1 MKYKVNVE
9 ELLSR
14 IVEVEA
20 ENEEEAED
28 KVREMYMNED
38 IVLDASDFQSVEYFV
53 QQKKVNRILCLSV
66 FWRWL
71 IITAEEK
78 LLENGYEDVK
88 YLTNFSYDDALIGIT
103 HDNRAVYDYGK
114 NG

>member
-20 ENEEEAED
+20 ENEEEAEEI
-28 KVREMYMNED
+28 VREMYMNED

-53 QQKKVNRILCLSV
+53 Q
-66 FWRWL
+66 
-71 IITAEEK
+71 
-78 LLENGYEDVK
+78 
-88 YLTNFSYDDALIGIT
+88 
-103 HDNRAVYDYGK
+103 
-114 NG
+114 

>member
-14 IVEVEA
+14 IVEV
-20 ENEEEAED
+20 EAED

-53 QQKKVNRILCLSV
+53 Q
-66 FWRWL
+66 
-71 IITAEEK
+71 
-78 LLENGYEDVK
+78 
-88 YLTNFSYDDALIGIT
+88 
-103 HDNRAVYDYGK
+103 
-114 NG
+114 

>member
-20 ENEEEAED
+20 ENEKEAEE

-38 IVLDASDFQSVEYFV
+38 IVLDASDLQSVEYFV
-53 QQKKVNRILCLSV
+53 Q
-66 FWRWL
+66 
-71 IITAEEK
+71 
-78 LLENGYEDVK
+78 
-88 YLTNFSYDDALIGIT
+88 
-103 HDNRAVYDYGK
+103 
-114 NG
+114 

>member
-14 IVEVEA
+14 IAEVKA
-20 ENEEEAED
+20 ENEEEAEE

-53 QQKKVNRILCLSV
+53 Q
-66 FWRWL
+66 
-71 IITAEEK
+71 
-78 LLENGYEDVK
+78 
-88 YLTNFSYDDALIGIT
+88 
-103 HDNRAVYDYGK
+103 
-114 NG
+114 

>member
-20 ENEEEAED
+20 ENEEEVEE

-53 QQKKVNRILCLSV
+53 Q
-66 FWRWL
+66 
-71 IITAEEK
+71 
-78 LLENGYEDVK
+78 
-88 YLTNFSYDDALIGIT
+88 
-103 HDNRAVYDYGK
+103 
-114 NG
+114 

>member
-20 ENEEEAED
+20 VNKEEAED

-53 QQKKVNRILCLSV
+53 Q
-66 FWRWL
+66 
-71 IITAEEK
+71 
-78 LLENGYEDVK
+78 
-88 YLTNFSYDDALIGIT
+88 
-103 HDNRAVYDYGK
+103 
-114 NG
+114 

>member
-1 MKYKVNVE
+1 MKCLKADLRLYLENKIYKTGGDLVKYKVNVE

-38 IVLDASDFQSVEYFV
+38 ICD
-53 QQKKVNRILCLSV
+53 
-66 FWRWL
+66 
-71 IITAEEK
+71 
-78 LLENGYEDVK
+78 
-88 YLTNFSYDDALIGIT
+88 
-103 HDNRAVYDYGK
+103 
-114 NG
+114 

>member
-20 ENEEEAED
+20 ESEEEAEN

-53 QQKKVNRILCLSV
+53 Q
-66 FWRWL
+66 
-71 IITAEEK
+71 
-78 LLENGYEDVK
+78 
-88 YLTNFSYDDALIGIT
+88 
-103 HDNRAVYDYGK
+103 
-114 NG
+114 

>member
-1 MKYKVNVE
+1 MIYKVNVE

-20 ENEEEAED
+20 DSDEEAED

-53 QQKKVNRILCLSV
+53 Q
-66 FWRWL
+66 
-71 IITAEEK
+71 
-78 LLENGYEDVK
+78 
-88 YLTNFSYDDALIGIT
+88 
-103 HDNRAVYDYGK
+103 
-114 NG
+114 

>member
-20 ENEEEAED
+20 KNEEEEE

-53 QQKKVNRILCLSV
+53 Q
-66 FWRWL
+66 
-71 IITAEEK
+71 
-78 LLENGYEDVK
+78 
-88 YLTNFSYDDALIGIT
+88 
-103 HDNRAVYDYGK
+103 
-114 NG
+114 

>member
-20 ENEEEAED
+20 DSDEEAED
-28 KVREMYMNED
+28 KVREMYKNEE

-53 QQKKVNRILCLSV
+53 Q
-66 FWRWL
+66 
-71 IITAEEK
+71 
-78 LLENGYEDVK
+78 
-88 YLTNFSYDDALIGIT
+88 
-103 HDNRAVYDYGK
+103 
-114 NG
+114 

>member
-20 ENEEEAED
+20 ENKEEAEE

-38 IVLDASDFQSVEYFV
+38 IVLDASDFQGVEYFV
-53 QQKKVNRILCLSV
+53 QEKKVNRRLYQ
-66 FWRWL
+66 WL
-71 IITAEEK
+71 
-78 LLENGYEDVK
+78 
-88 YLTNFSYDDALIGIT
+88 F
-103 HDNRAVYDYGK
+103 
-114 NG
+114 